1 MRYVLQITVLKNAIK
16 LGLRYSVTNYSFIMS
31 LSHEGKPRG
40 GKALRVCKAAELRVK
55 RLWRV

>member
-31 LSHEGKPRG
+31 LSHEDKPRG